1 MSDQPQLSRPI
12 VLSSQLESMLDD
24 NPTYTQSP
32 FFHGWNKAVQNLRD
46 WMTHK
51 SNNPQ
56 FHWNATVRRHID
68 NDPCIQR
75 LAVIHAPSSCSVFAP
90 TLGLVVPAYA
100 LQDRDDPQPP
110 DGHPPVSGGR
120 RQLPVGGLRM
130 LTVQNVSNEETNPC

>member
-1 MSDQPQLSRPI
+1 VAKRIDQIPNRETSPMSDQPQLSRPI

-32 FFHGWNKAVQNLRD
+32 FFHGWNKAVHNLRD
-46 WMTHK
+46 WMIHK

-68 NDPCIQR
+68 NDPCTQR

-100 LQDRDDPQPP
+100 LQDRENPNHLMVIPQFLAE
-110 DGHPPVSGGR
+110 DGSY
-120 RQLPVGGLRM
+120 QLEG
-130 LTVQNVSNEETNPC
+130 